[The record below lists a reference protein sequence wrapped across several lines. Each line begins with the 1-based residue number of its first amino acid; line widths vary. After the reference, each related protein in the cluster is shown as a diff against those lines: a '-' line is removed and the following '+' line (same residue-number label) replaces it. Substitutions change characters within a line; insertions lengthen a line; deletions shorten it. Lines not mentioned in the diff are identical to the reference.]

1 MYSLSATDVSN
12 ECNEMHLLTMIKLCL
27 FFHSQVRD
35 EHCCCR
41 DDDLNRIQK
50 QIEQKKFEKSTQ
62 ISNHFYRF
70 IEFHNYSCFLFLD
83 DCKNVTHNIQLM
95 IGVIKILLVISR
107 PFHCDT

>member
-50 QIEQKKFEKSTQ
+50 QIEQKKNSKNQRKFQ
-62 ISNHFYRF
+62 IISIDSSNATTIVVF
-70 IEFHNYSCFLFLD
+70 CFW
-83 DCKNVTHNIQLM
+83 M
-95 IGVIKILLVISR
+95 IAKTLHTI
-107 PFHCDT
+107 FN